1 MTQKRNQ
8 NLTTK
13 QQKQHKLEWL
23 LWLDSKKEVKNNKNI
38 IPKQQKHNS
47 KTTKTHSKLA
57 SYKDSHLTPKQK
69 TKQEQLTLT
78 KYQKT

>member
-1 MTQKRNQ
+1 MT
-8 NLTTK
+8 
-13 QQKQHKLEWL
+13 
-23 LWLDSKKEVKNNKNI
+23 SNKN
-38 IPKQQKHNS
+38 
-47 KTTKTHSKLA
+47 KTLTPTRIQTHSKLA